1 MDGANVCLEDFLF
14 FCNSDVDPALKIR
27 MLLKI
32 DGQCYF
38 VSFPDLK
45 SPLPVVWEEND
56 GAARPLTCV
65 NK

>member
-1 MDGANVCLEDFLF
+1 MDGANACLEDFLF
-14 FCNSDVDPALKIR
+14 FCNSEVDPA
-27 MLLKI
+27 LKI

-45 SPLPVVWEEND
+45 SALPVVWEEND
-56 GAARPLTCV
+56 GAARPLPCI